1 MAKLFGGEYH
11 EHSNSWYFKST
22 IINLKKDD
30 LTYKKYLDENENV
43 VFDFTSENRK
53 IFSAKVEIVYDKTN
67 KKILSQKCSEC
78 SEEFCKHFLSVINYS
93 YKYLFTDILE
103 KSVIQTYQTKWLD
116 YNEYWQRVVLN
127 AKIEIANIF
136 NQETDKIRFSLKSYL
151 PMNIRLISI
160 LLAQKDYKE
169 EDIPEIPRAKKQLK
183 ALSDE
188 EINLLI
194 LLQNKKCAFSKK
206 GVFFSIYKTDFVN
219 FFQVLKSLQNKIYI
233 KETGD
238 RFHFSDEEFRI
249 NFQVKRSLDND
260 FILKISRGENISA
273 FFVGKTTYIFKKNEI
288 FSINLPFS
296 RDVTT
301 KLFQG
306 NFKVKKEDIVY
317 LSSVVAR
324 QLGLIKCYLD
334 FADDIAIP
342 KVYHNTPVITFELKK
357 ENKKIIM
364 DGILDYENGIEI
376 PMSLIRFPAELVRFD
391 QDGEVAWFYIPPQTK
406 YQIFN
411 FVQRLPESQTN
422 RLEENSQLIFEGDE
436 NITIL
441 KETIFEFTDP
451 SWNII
456 LSEDLKKEF
465 VYKVHLEPMIKAKA
479 SEKIDWFEYEVKY
492 QYKDVDFSHEE
503 LRKFFISKKKFMKLD
518 DGRMLFF
525 ENKEAFLEVE
535 KLLKKSEKLP
545 SEAYK
550 LSVYNLP
557 YIYQLSSINKAI
569 RIFGDD
575 FLEEM
580 FYAILKRKLSRE
592 PQLASFLKPIMRSYQ
607 KAGYQW
613 LKMLQ
618 NYHLSGILADD
629 MGLGKTIQA
638 ISVLSDLPQN
648 SKSIVICPKTLLFNW
663 AAEIEK
669 FNKNLTFIIYEG
681 NQKERKKILENLNV
695 NILFTSYSIIQ
706 NDIKQ
711 LSEIEF
717 EFVILDE
724 AQHIKNAS
732 ALRTKAVK
740 KLRSRNKMALSGTPI
755 ENSPTELW
763 SIFDFLMPGYLPPL
777 RRFKNEFI
785 SQEEE
790 KKAAQDKL
798 KMLISPFILRRKK
811 RDVLIELPDKQVQIA
826 YCKMTEIQEK
836 MYLQV
841 LKNVKQSFLQ
851 TRERGYYIHILA
863 ALTRLR
869 QICNHPIL
877 IDKNVKPKPEFS
889 GKIELLQEIISDA
902 LESGKKLLI
911 FSQFVQMLKVLKDL
925 TEKMKIPYEYM
936 DGSTTNRQKRIDN
949 FNNNNNIRIFLISF
963 KTGGFGLNLIAAD
976 TVIIVDPWWN
986 PMGEDQAV
994 DRAHRIGQ
1002 TKKVNVYKI
1011 ITKGTI
1017 EEKIL
1022 TLQQSKRE
1030 MFEHIIEEGQNIIKN
1045 MNAEQLRKLLEY

>member
-1 MAKLFGGEYH
+1 
-11 EHSNSWYFKST
+11 
-22 IINLKKDD
+22 
-30 LTYKKYLDENENV
+30 
-43 VFDFTSENRK
+43 
-53 IFSAKVEIVYDKTN
+53 
-67 KKILSQKCSEC
+67 
-78 SEEFCKHFLSVINYS
+78 
-93 YKYLFTDILE
+93 
-103 KSVIQTYQTKWLD
+103 
-116 YNEYWQRVVLN
+116 
-127 AKIEIANIF
+127 
-136 NQETDKIRFSLKSYL
+136 
-151 PMNIRLISI
+151 
-160 LLAQKDYKE
+160 
-169 EDIPEIPRAKKQLK
+169 
-183 ALSDE
+183 
-188 EINLLI
+188 
-194 LLQNKKCAFSKK
+194 
-206 GVFFSIYKTDFVN
+206 
-219 FFQVLKSLQNKIYI
+219 
-233 KETGD
+233 
-238 RFHFSDEEFRI
+238 
-249 NFQVKRSLDND
+249 
-260 FILKISRGENISA
+260 
-273 FFVGKTTYIFKKNEI
+273 
-288 FSINLPFS
+288 
-296 RDVTT
+296 
-301 KLFQG
+301 
-306 NFKVKKEDIVY
+306 
-317 LSSVVAR
+317 
-324 QLGLIKCYLD
+324 
-334 FADDIAIP
+334 
-342 KVYHNTPVITFELKK
+342 
-357 ENKKIIM
+357 
-364 DGILDYENGIEI
+364 
-376 PMSLIRFPAELVRFD
+376 
-391 QDGEVAWFYIPPQTK
+391 
-406 YQIFN
+406 
-411 FVQRLPESQTN
+411 
-422 RLEENSQLIFEGDE
+422 
-436 NITIL
+436 
-441 KETIFEFTDP
+441 
-451 SWNII
+451 
-456 LSEDLKKEF
+456 
-465 VYKVHLEPMIKAKA
+465 
-479 SEKIDWFEYEVKY
+479 
-492 QYKDVDFSHEE
+492 
-503 LRKFFISKKKFMKLD
+503 MKLD

-525 ENKEAFLEVE
+525 ENKESFLEVE
-535 KLLKKSEKLP
+535 KLLQKSEKLP

-569 RIFGDD
+569 KIFGDD

-580 FYAILKRKLSRE
+580 FYAILKRKLSKE

-648 SKSIVICPKTLLFNW
+648 AKSIVICPKTLLFNW

-717 EFVILDE
+717 EFIILDE

-777 RRFKNEFI
+777 RRFKNEFLN
-785 SQEEE
+785 QDDE
-790 KKAAQDKL
+790 KRAVQDKL

-841 LKNVKQSFLQ
+841 LENVKQSFLQ
-851 TRERGYYIHILA
+851 TRERGYFIHILA

-877 IDKNVKPKPEFS
+877 IDKNVKPKSEFS

-936 DGSTTNRQKRIDN
+936 DGSTINRQKRIDN

-986 PMGEDQAV
+986 PMGEDQAI

-1030 MFEHIIEEGQNIIKN
+1030 MFEHIIEDGQNIIKN
-1045 MNAEQLRKLLEY
+1045 MNSEQLRKLLEY